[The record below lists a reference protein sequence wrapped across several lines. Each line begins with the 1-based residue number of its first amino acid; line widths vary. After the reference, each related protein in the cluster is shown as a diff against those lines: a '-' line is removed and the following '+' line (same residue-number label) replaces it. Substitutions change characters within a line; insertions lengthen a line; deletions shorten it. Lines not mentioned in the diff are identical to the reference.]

1 MFQVVSDQQV
11 SLQVFKVVI
20 LQEYNDEFV
29 LQL

>member
-20 LQEYNDEFV
+20 LKEYNDEFV